1 MNDNFGKIK
10 NEYSKFSAS
19 GSDGRYCKDWWKNG
33 LLYLIDCKAKAS
45 LEKKRKALENKNELV
60 KKELELKIKEQ
71 QDMRNERIKNNTIVV
86 AVSSS
91 LLLTGAVIY
100 FISTR
105 QQPVIK

>member
-1 MNDNFGKIK
+1 MNDNFVKIK

-19 GSDGRYCKDWWKNG
+19 GSDGHYCKDWWKNG

-45 LEKKRKALENKNELV
+45 LEKKRKALENKSELV

-71 QDMRNERIKNNTIVV
+71 EDAKNKRIKNNTIVIV
-86 AVSSS
+86 VSSS
-91 LLLTGAVIY
+91 LLFTGAIIY

-105 QQPVIK
+105 QQPIIK